1 MSVKE
6 GVYMSNA
13 QKKLP
18 VFYTTKEFMKIF
30 NISES
35 TFWRWR
41 KKGMFEI
48 IRVGHKSIISE
59 SEVNKLLSESAL

>member
-1 MSVKE
+1 MST
-6 GVYMSNA
+6 
-13 QKKLP
+13 QKTVP

-41 KKGMFEI
+41 KKGMFKI
-48 IRVGHKSIISE
+48 IRVGHRAIISE
-59 SEVNKLLSESAL
+59 SEVNRLLSQST